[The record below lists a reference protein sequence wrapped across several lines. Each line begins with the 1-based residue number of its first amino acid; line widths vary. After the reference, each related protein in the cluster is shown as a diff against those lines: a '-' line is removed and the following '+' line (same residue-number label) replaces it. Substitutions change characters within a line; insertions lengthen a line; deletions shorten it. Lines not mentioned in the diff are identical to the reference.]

1 MIFFRYFEISFFFWK
16 GEREDDRLKGRE
28 DFLDDG
34 IITFYRCFCLL
45 EQMKFY
51 ENLFKIGKEDDLN
64 FMILSK
70 RD

>member
-1 MIFFRYFEISFFFWK
+1 MISKKK
-16 GEREDDRLKGRE
+16 GSERKRK
-28 DFLDDG
+28 F
-34 IITFYRCFCLL
+34 FYRCFCLL

-70 RD
+70 QD